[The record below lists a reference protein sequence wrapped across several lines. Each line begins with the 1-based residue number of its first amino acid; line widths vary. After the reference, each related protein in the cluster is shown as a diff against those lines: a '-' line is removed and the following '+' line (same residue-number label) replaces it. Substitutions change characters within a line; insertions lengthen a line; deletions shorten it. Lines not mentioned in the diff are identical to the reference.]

1 MLFFLIRR
9 SIVDYFC
16 VCVFL
21 CFILELVTGFPEL
34 ARFYQFSSPFFE
46 VRICMWLWKMWDHY
60 LEEKLCIAS
69 VPPPPSL
76 PPSHPPTFLL
86 MLSEYHIYPVIF
98 LWTRLLLSTLHTLCV
113 CSSSW
118 NICSLLL
125 KVCIFP
131 HRVDLRKITLYI
143 FLLTRRQARI
153 CSSHSEYS

>member
-21 CFILELVTGFPEL
+21 FFILELVTGFPEL

-69 VPPPPSL
+69 VPLPPSL

-113 CSSSW
+113 
-118 NICSLLL
+118 LLL
-125 KVCIFP
+125 GIFVP
-131 HRVDLRKITLYI
+131 S
-143 FLLTRRQARI
+143 
-153 CSSHSEYS
+153 C